1 MGEIV
6 SKSRFAE
13 LCNVS
18 PGRVSQ
24 WITEG
29 KLSGAALVGSGRGAQ
44 IDVEVGKAQVKAS
57 RNADQAHSGNGL
69 ATNLESTRGDSPQI
83 PLAVSLN
90 DQIGEQ
96 RLELLKRQN
105 REKET
110 EEIVRLGRLVE
121 ADDARRHA
129 GQEVSRAINRFEG
142 ALPEFANAIAAKF
155 KVPARDVLHEL
166 KSRWRTVRAAGAVE
180 ARERAEPM
188 PERVGFDLDPDREC

>member
-6 SKSRFAE
+6 SKGRFAE

-24 WITEG
+24 WISEG
-29 KLSGAALVGSGRGAQ
+29 KLSGAAIVGSGRSAQ
-44 IDVEVGKAQVKAS
+44 IDVDLGKAQVKAS
-57 RNADQAHSGNGL
+57 RDVDQAHSGNGL
-69 ATNLESTRGDSPQI
+69 ATNLEAEAPRSREL
-83 PLAVSLN
+83 PLTNTVT
-90 DQIGEQ
+90 DQIAEQ

-110 EEIVRLGRLVE
+110 DEAARLGRLVE

-129 GQEVSRAINRFEG
+129 GQEVARALNRFEG

-166 KSRWRTVRAAGAVE
+166 KTRWRTVRAAGAVE

>member
-6 SKSRFAE
+6 SKGQFAV
-13 LCNVS
+13 LCNVT

-24 WITEG
+24 WISEG
-29 KLSGAALVGSGRGAQ
+29 KLHGEALVGEGRSAKINVDLGR
-44 IDVEVGKAQVKAS
+44 AQVKAS
-57 RNADQAHSGNGL
+57 RDVDQAHSGNGL
-69 ATNLESTRGDSPQI
+69 ATRLDSDTPRAPGL
-83 PLAVSLN
+83 PLTNTVT
-90 DQIGEQ
+90 DQIAEQ

-110 EEIVRLGRLVE
+110 EEYARLGQLVE

-129 GQEVSRAINRFEG
+129 GQEVARAINRFEG

-166 KSRWRTVRAAGAVE
+166 KARWRTVRAAGAVE
-180 ARERAEPM
+180 ARERAEPL

>member
-6 SKSRFAE
+6 SKGRFAE
-13 LCNVS
+13 LCNVT

-24 WITEG
+24 WLTKGMLHGPAIVGEG
-29 KLSGAALVGSGRGAQ
+29 RNAR
-44 IDVEVGKAQVKAS
+44 IDVDLGKAQVKAA
-57 RNADQAHSGNGL
+57 RDVDQAHSGNGL
-69 ATNLESTRGDSPQI
+69 ATNLEAEAPRL
-83 PLAVSLN
+83 PLANTVT
-90 DQIGEQ
+90 DQIAEQ

-110 EEIVRLGRLVE
+110 EEFARLGQLVE

-129 GQEVSRAINRFEG
+129 GQEVNRAINRFEG

-166 KSRWRTVRAAGAVE
+166 KARWRIVRAAGAVE
-180 ARERAEPM
+180 ARERAEPL

>member
-6 SKSRFAE
+6 SKGRFAE

-24 WITEG
+24 WISEG
-29 KLSGAALVGSGRGAQ
+29 KLSGAAIVGTGRSAQ
-44 IDVEVGKAQVKAS
+44 IDVDLGKAQVKAS
-57 RNADQAHSGNGL
+57 RDVDQAHSGNGL
-69 ATNLESTRGDSPQI
+69 ATNLESDAPRL
-83 PLAVSLN
+83 PLANTVT
-90 DQIGEQ
+90 DQIAEQ

-110 EEIVRLGRLVE
+110 DEFVRNGHLVE

-129 GQEVSRAINRFEG
+129 GQEVARAITRFEG

-166 KSRWRTVRAAGAVE
+166 KARWRTVRAAGAVE

-188 PERVGFDLDPDREC
+188 PERVGFDIDPDREC

>member
-18 PGRVSQ
+18 PGRVTQ
-24 WITEG
+24 WISEG
-29 KLSGAALVGSGRGAQ
+29 KLHGDAIVGAGRSAQ
-44 IDVEVGKAQVKAS
+44 IDVDLGKAQVKAS

-69 ATNLESTRGDSPQI
+69 ATNLEAVQPAGPQL
-83 PLAVSLN
+83 PLAVTLN

-105 REKET
+105 REKEAD
-110 EEIVRLGRLVE
+110 EIVRLGRLVE

-129 GQEVSRAINRFEG
+129 GQEVSRALNRFEG

-166 KSRWRTVRAAGAVE
+166 KARWRTVRAAGAVE

>member
-6 SKSRFAE
+6 SKGRFAE

-24 WITEG
+24 WLTEG
-29 KLSGAALVGSGRGAQ
+29 KIHSPALVGEGRSAK
-44 IDVEVGKAQVKAS
+44 INVDLAKAQVKAA
-57 RNADQAHSGNGL
+57 RDVDQAHSGNGL
-69 ATNLESTRGDSPQI
+69 ATNLEAETPRL
-83 PLAVSLN
+83 PLANTVT
-90 DQIGEQ
+90 DQIAEQ

-110 EEIVRLGRLVE
+110 DEYVRNGQLVE
-121 ADDARRHA
+121 VDDARRHA
-129 GQEVSRAINRFEG
+129 GQEVARAINRFEG

-166 KSRWRTVRAAGAVE
+166 KARWRTVRAAGAVE

-188 PERVGFDLDPDREC
+188 PERVGFDIDPDREC

>member
-6 SKSRFAE
+6 SKGRFAE

-24 WITEG
+24 WISEG
-29 KLSGAALVGSGRGAQ
+29 KLSGAAIVGTGRSAQ
-44 IDVEVGKAQVKAS
+44 IDVDLGKAQVKAS
-57 RNADQAHSGNGL
+57 RDVDQAHSGNGL
-69 ATNLESTRGDSPQI
+69 ATNLESVARPEL
-83 PLAVSLN
+83 PMAVTVT
-90 DQIGEQ
+90 DQIAEQ

-110 EEIVRLGRLVE
+110 DEFVRNGQLVE
-121 ADDARRHA
+121 VDDARRHA
-129 GQEVSRAINRFEG
+129 GQEVARAINRFEG

-166 KSRWRTVRAAGAVE
+166 KARWRTVRAAGAVE

-188 PERVGFDLDPDREC
+188 PERVGFDIDPDREC